1 MTDEIFLEGVRLYGF
16 HGVHAEEQKLG
27 QRFIVDLRV
36 ACDLSEAG
44 QSDRLE
50 ATVSYSALYRVIKE
64 IVEGP
69 PKNLIESVAEAIAD
83 RVLAEFPRVES
94 AVVTVRKPE
103 APVRGAVFDAAGVT
117 VRRRRDAS

>member
-1 MTDEIFLEGVRLYGF
+1 LTDEIFLEGVRLYGF